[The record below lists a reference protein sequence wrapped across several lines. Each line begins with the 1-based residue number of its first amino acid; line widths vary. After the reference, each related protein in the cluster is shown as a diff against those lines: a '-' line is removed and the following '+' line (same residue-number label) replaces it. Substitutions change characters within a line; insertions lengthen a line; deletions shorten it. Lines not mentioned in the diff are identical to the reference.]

1 MKQSIITSAHF
12 RNVAILSCL
21 TLLITF
27 ACKKNDVPAAEN
39 SFSEEVSEKAAPKED
54 DASKAQTVVVEV
66 NGIKLTQNE
75 VDAQTNKIIAAIQSQ
90 VPPDQIEKVKLDMR
104 KRIIDNFITR
114 TLLAQE
120 ADKQNITASDDEIKS
135 AISEIEKRLP
145 QGMTLEAALK
155 QGGMSLEEMRKDVAL
170 SVQINKL
177 MESQIKDDLQPS
189 DEEIKKYY
197 TDNKKQYSTPETVHA
212 RHILTKVEDTDD
224 EKTKGEKKGKIEGL
238 RKQLLEGSDFAKL
251 AKENSDCPSKEKG
264 GDLGTFPRGRMAKP
278 FEEASFSQKVNDIGP
293 VIQTKFGYHIIQ
305 VLEHN
310 QPMEKKLDEVKEN
323 ISEGLVARKKQELAV
338 SYITKLKENAKIVYP
353 TADTPKE

>member
-1 MKQSIITSAHF
+1 VKRSIITSAYF
-12 RNVAILSCL
+12 RNAAILSCL
-21 TLLITF
+21 TLLIIF
-27 ACKKNDVPAAEN
+27 ACKKSDIPAAEN
-39 SFSEEVSEKAAPKED
+39 SFSEQVNEKAAPKKD
-54 DASKAQTVVVEV
+54 DASTTQNMVVEV

-75 VDAQTNKIIAAIQSQ
+75 VDAQMNKIMAAVQSQ
-90 VPPDQIEKVKLDMR
+90 VPPDQIEKVKLDMQ

-114 TLLAQE
+114 TLLSQE

-135 AISEIEKRLP
+135 AISEIEKKLP

-155 QGGMSLEEMRKDVAL
+155 QGGMNLEEMRKDVAF

-177 MESQIKDDLQPS
+177 MESQTKDDLKPS

-197 TDNKKQYSTPETVHA
+197 ADNKKQFSAPETVHA
-212 RHILTKVEDTDD
+212 RHILVKVDEKDD
-224 EKTKGEKKGKIEGL
+224 EKTKGEKKGKIDGL

-278 FEEASFSQKVNDIGP
+278 FEEAAFSQKVKDIGP
-293 VIQTKFGYHIIQ
+293 IIQTKFGYHIIQ

-310 QPMEKKLDEVKEN
+310 QPTEKKLDEVKEN
-323 ISEGLVARKKQELAV
+323 ISEGLVAKKKQEIAV
-338 SYITKLKENAKIVYP
+338 NYIANLKEKAKIVYP

>member
-1 MKQSIITSAHF
+1 VKQSIMTSAHF
-12 RNVAILSCL
+12 KNVAILSCL

-27 ACKKNDVPAAEN
+27 ACKKSDVPAAEN
-39 SFSEEVSEKAAPKED
+39 SFAEDVNETAAPKKD
-54 DASKAQTVVVEV
+54 DASKTQTVVVEV

-75 VDAQTNKIIAAIQSQ
+75 VDAQMNKIIAAVQSQ

-114 TLLAQE
+114 TLLTQE
-120 ADKQNITASDDEIKS
+120 ADKLTIVASEDEITSAINEIKS
-135 AISEIEKRLP
+135 KLP

-155 QGGMSLEEMRKDVAL
+155 QGGMSMEEMRKDITF
-170 SVQINKL
+170 SVRVNKL
-177 MESQIKDDLQPS
+177 MESQMKDDKKPS

-197 TDNKKQYSTPETVHA
+197 TDNKKQFSTSETVQA
-212 RHILTKVEDTDD
+212 RHILVKVD
-224 EKTKGEKKGKIEGL
+224 EKDGEKKAKIDAL
-238 RKQLLEGSDFAKL
+238 RKQLLEGSEFEKL

-278 FEEASFSQKVNDIGP
+278 FEEAAFSQKVKDIGP
-293 VIQTKFGYHIIQ
+293 IVQTKFGYHIIQ

-310 QPMEKKLDEVKEN
+310 QPTEKKLDEVKEK
-323 ISEGLVARKKQELAV
+323 ISEGLVAKKKQEIA
-338 SYITKLKENAKIVYP
+338 SNYITNLKEKAKIVYP